1 MAGRPYRAFMDHR
14 RHGLALLLA
23 GQPLPVLGRLLT
35 DTTWKGREIAIDPS
49 AGTEVRRS
57 DGWWVLSDEGEA
69 TDGHVLRGYWN
80 FRRDEGAI
88 NVLYDHGLESSPHGS
103 MPMGRWVD
111 LDTYE
116 GVPNTVGRATMGR
129 IRWAE
134 GIAWIDEVRSLVDQ
148 DILRSAS
155 TRWIPGFTVRRGEL
169 DPSDPLYREPVDGF
183 CGPEEGFVMG
193 SPEQPNEM
201 VENSLTPTPAQ
212 YRAHARSR
220 YHIGADRGAAQAARS
235 EPVSDGDFSRLL
247 ARVAQDPR
255 AMAFI
260 RAQIDASVARHLGAN
275 APASASSTPKAP
287 RGGAR
292 TLHDIIKR
300 T

>member
-1 MAGRPYRAFMDHR
+1 MDLR

-23 GQPLPVLGRLLT
+23 GQPLPLLGRLLT
-35 DTTWKGREIAIDPS
+35 DTWKGREIAVDPQ

-57 DGWWVLSDEGEA
+57 DGWWVLTDEGEA
-69 TDGHVLRGYWN
+69 TDSHVLRGFWD

-103 MPMGRWVD
+103 MPMGRWVE
-111 LDTYE
+111 LGTHE
-116 GVPNTVGRATMGR
+116 GVPNTVGRATLGR

-155 TRWIPGFTVRRGEL
+155 TRWLPGFTIRRGEL

-201 VENSLTPTPAQ
+201 VENSLTPMPAQ
-212 YRAHARSR
+212 YRAHARTR
-220 YHIGADRGAAQAARS
+220 YHLGADRAAHQALRG
-235 EPVSDGDFSRLL
+235 EPIADGDFSRLL
-247 ARVAQDPR
+247 ARVAQDAR
-255 AMAFI
+255 ATAFL
-260 RAQIDASVARHLGAN
+260 DARIEAAVARRLGDS
-275 APASASSTPKAP
+275 APVP
-287 RGGAR
+287 RVPGAR
-292 TLHDIIKR
+292 TLTDILKR
-300 T
+300 S